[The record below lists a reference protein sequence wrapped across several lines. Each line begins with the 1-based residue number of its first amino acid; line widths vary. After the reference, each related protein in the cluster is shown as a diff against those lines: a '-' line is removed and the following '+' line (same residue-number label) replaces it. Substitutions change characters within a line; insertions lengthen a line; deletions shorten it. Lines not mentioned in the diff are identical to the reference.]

1 MFSTCFSRCQFDL
14 NQSSQLPIFFNL
26 YPSPIPSPVPTP
38 VPTPVPI
45 PHPLPLISF
54 PNSIV
59 ITIKFAPIYGFA
71 PIPLETPR
79 PDQKSC
85 FSCRFYCVLHWSG
98 SGCAW
103 SYAQFVLRIRL
114 PVNHAPTTFRPALDR
129 SSMSNCFSKISDS
142 LQKIS
147 RYIGI
152 CLSDFL

>member
-1 MFSTCFSRCQFDL
+1 MVFHMFSTCFSRCQFDL

-26 YPSPIPSPVPTP
+26 YPTP

-103 SYAQFVLRIRL
+103 SYASICATNQTTCQPCTNHL
-114 PVNHAPTTFRPALDR
+114 PASPRQELNE
-129 SSMSNCFSKISDS
+129 
-142 LQKIS
+142 
-147 RYIGI
+147 
-152 CLSDFL
+152 